1 LDYYFRRALD
11 GIKASPAASGV
22 ALASIAASVLFAG
35 AVLLV
40 TSNAYRAVARWAAS
54 GIDVSL
60 YFRPDAGETD
70 VVSTRTRIEEDSA
83 VVDIRFIS
91 QDEAWQFLAQSM
103 DKSAELLSG
112 LTPQILPASLEIRL
126 ERHLTDSEV
135 ALRIEAWKA
144 LPGVSDIQSSRA
156 AIVSGTTAADIVRWV
171 AWALGALTL
180 AASLMIV
187 MTTFQLAAYTRRD
200 EMNVLRLVGAVGR
213 GYWGPVVLAGILEG
227 AVAAVLAIAVLFLA
241 FEAVAVPIRSSLP
254 SFADRVTFLGVS
266 QCLTLLVWGAVL
278 GGAGSAVGM
287 RRVSEWR

>member
-1 LDYYFRRALD
+1 LEYYFRRALD
-11 GIKASPAASGV
+11 GIKASPVASGV

-40 TSNAYRAVARWAAS
+40 TSNATRAVARWAAS
-54 GIDVSL
+54 GIDVSV

-70 VVSTRTRIEEDSA
+70 VVTTRTRIEEDSA
-83 VVDIRFIS
+83 VVDILFIS

-103 DKSAELLSG
+103 DKSAELLTG

-126 ERHLTDSEV
+126 ERRLTDAEV
-135 ALRIEAWKA
+135 SSRIDAWRA

-227 AVAAVLAIAVLFLA
+227 AVAAVLAVAVLFVA
-241 FEAVAVPIRSSLP
+241 FEAVAIPIRSSLP
-254 SFADRVTFLGVS
+254 TFADRVAFLGVS
-266 QCLTLLVWGAVL
+266 QCLTLLVWGALL

>member
-1 LDYYFRRALD
+1 VEYYFRRALD

-22 ALASIAASVLFAG
+22 ALASILASVLFAG

-60 YFRPDAGETD
+60 YFQPDAGEKD
-70 VVSTRTRIEEDSA
+70 IVGTRTRIEEDPA
-83 VVDIRFIS
+83 VVDLRFVS
-91 QDEAWQFLAQSM
+91 QEEAWQFLAQSM
-103 DKSAELLSG
+103 DKSADLLTG
-112 LTPQILPASLEIRL
+112 LTPQVLPASLEIQL
-126 ERHLTDSEV
+126 ERQLSDAEV
-135 ALRIEAWKA
+135 DARIEAWKA

-156 AIVSGTTAADIVRWV
+156 QVVSGTTAADIVRWV

-187 MTTFQLAAYTRRD
+187 MTAFQLAAVTRRD

-213 GYWGPVVLAGILEG
+213 GYWGPVVLAGVLEG
-227 AVAAVLAIAVLFLA
+227 VVASVLAIGVLLLA
-241 FEAVAVPIRSSLP
+241 FEAVAFPIRQSLP
-254 SFADRVTFLGVS
+254 VFAGRVTFLGMS
-266 QCLTLLVWGAVL
+266 QCLTLVLWGALL
-278 GGAGSAVGM
+278 GGVGSAVGM

>member
-1 LDYYFRRALD
+1 MEYYFRRAID

-35 AVLLV
+35 ALLLV

-60 YFRPDAGETD
+60 YFHADAGEAD
-70 VVSTRTRIEEDSA
+70 VVAARERIEQDSA
-83 VVDIRFIS
+83 VVELHFVSKED
-91 QDEAWQFLAQSM
+91 AWQFLVESM
-103 DKSAELLSG
+103 DNSAELLEG
-112 LTPQILPASLEIRL
+112 LPARILPASLEIRIDRGL
-126 ERHLTDSEV
+126 SDAAVET
-135 ALRIEAWKA
+135 RIRAWKE

-156 AIVSGTTAADIVRWV
+156 SVVSGTTAADVVRWI

-180 AASLMIV
+180 AASLLIV
-187 MTTFQLAAYTRRD
+187 MTTFQLAAYTRRE

-227 AVAAVLAIAVLFLA
+227 LVAALLAMAVLFVA
-241 FEAVAVPIRSSLP
+241 FQLVAMPIRSSLP
-254 SFADRVTFLGVS
+254 TFAARVVFLNLS
-266 QCLTLLVWGAVL
+266 QCLTLLLWGAVL
-278 GGAGSAVGM
+278 GGVGSAVGM